1 MYPIQSSNGPI
12 STGSYVPYFY
22 QGGVFERYGLP
33 AVLPGRTGTQE
44 KAIPY
49 RFSSDLSL
57 VRTLDH
63 DQTVEQ
69 IIAHG
74 YFAPPPGDPI
84 TAILSDKKTTSW
96 LGLDDIISQVRHR
109 YEVHRQNMYE
119 LELAKSAATN
129 SLYAHWAYHGLP
141 DAKQFYSRHKRI
153 QELYQ
158 EQRDERVN
166 LWRDVSRLRL
176 ALPETAQAYLSSH
189 RKLTALEGEPGDAP

>member
-1 MYPIQSSNGPI
+1 MYPIQSSSGPV

-22 QGGVFERYGLP
+22 HGGVFERYGLP
-33 AVLPGRTGTQE
+33 AVLTGPKILNEPAT
-44 KAIPY
+44 PY
-49 RFSSDLSL
+49 RFSNELPS
-57 VRTLDH
+57 VRALDRN
-63 DQTVEQ
+63 QTVEQ

>member
-1 MYPIQSSNGPI
+1 MYPIQSSNGPV

-33 AVLPGRTGTQE
+33 AVPTERATVGSTATS
-44 KAIPY
+44 P
-49 RFSSDLSL
+49 RFSLESSVAQALDRDL
-57 VRTLDH
+57 
-63 DQTVEQ
+63 TVEQ

-176 ALPETAQAYLSSH
+176 TLPETAQAYLSSH
-189 RKLTALEGEPGDAP
+189 RKLTALQGEPGDAP

>member
-1 MYPIQSSNGPI
+1 MYPIQSSNGPV

-33 AVLPGRTGTQE
+33 AVSTGRSKVDGAATSPRYTIE
-44 KAIPY
+44 TSIA
-49 RFSSDLSL
+49 RA
-57 VRTLDH
+57 LDRN
-63 DQTVEQ
+63 QTVEQ

-74 YFAPPPGDPI
+74 YFAPPLGDPI
-84 TAILSDKKTTSW
+84 TAILSDKETTSW

-189 RKLTALEGEPGDAP
+189 RKLSALEGEPSDAP

>member
-1 MYPIQSSNGPI
+1 MYPIPSSNGPV

-33 AVLPGRTGTQE
+33 AVSTGRATLGST
-44 KAIPY
+44 AASS
-49 RFSSDLSL
+49 RFSIETS
-57 VRTLDH
+57 VAQALDRN
-63 DQTVEQ
+63 QTVEQ

-109 YEVHRQNMYE
+109 YEVYRQNMYE
-119 LELAKSAATN
+119 MELAKSAATN

-166 LWRDVSRLRL
+166 LWRDVSQLRL
-176 ALPETAQAYLSSH
+176 ALPETAQSYLSSY
-189 RKLTALEGEPGDAP
+189 RKLTALQDEPGDAQ